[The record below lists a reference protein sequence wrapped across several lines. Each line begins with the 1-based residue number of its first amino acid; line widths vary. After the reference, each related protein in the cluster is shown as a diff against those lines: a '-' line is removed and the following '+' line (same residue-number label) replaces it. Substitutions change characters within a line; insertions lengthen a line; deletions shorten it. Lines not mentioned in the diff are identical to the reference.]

1 MKKQRIQQVSMV
13 KGDTLIQNHDLFEST
28 TKPYLSISIAELL
41 EVHSI
46 SLSSL
51 WGPSLDKG
59 L

>member
-51 WGPSLDKG
+51 
-59 L
+59 